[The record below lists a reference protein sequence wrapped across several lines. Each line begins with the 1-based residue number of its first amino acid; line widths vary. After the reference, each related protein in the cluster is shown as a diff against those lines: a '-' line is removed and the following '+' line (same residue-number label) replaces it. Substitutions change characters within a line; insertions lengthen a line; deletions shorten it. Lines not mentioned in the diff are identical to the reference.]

1 MSEVRRPI
9 LITLLGILY
18 VLGAIVILAL
28 GAVMLILGTKDP
40 SEFFQGDTLAQ
51 ILQFLSDNN
60 LTWGQLTQ
68 YGGIGMIV
76 MGILFIIVAV
86 GLLRGWLLFWAL
98 GLIVNLLGLI
108 GSIYMFTQSQVS
120 GTLIPMVINILI
132 VAYMLSPGVR
142 RFFFD

>member
-28 GAVMLILGTKDP
+28 GAVMLILGSKDP

>member
-9 LITLLGILY
+9 LITLLGVLY

-28 GAVMLILGTKDP
+28 GAVMLILGSKDP

-60 LTWGQLTQ
+60 ITWGQLTQ
-68 YGGIGMIV
+68 YGGIAMIV
-76 MGILFIIVAV
+76 TGVIFIIVAV
-86 GLLRGWLLFWAL
+86 GLLRGWLLFWVI
-98 GLIVNLLGLI
+98 GLIVNLLGLV
-108 GSIYMFTQSQVS
+108 GSIYAFSQSQVS
-120 GTLIPMVINILI
+120 GTLITMVINILI